1 MPVDYDGQLAGFRAL
16 LAHAAL
22 EAIQKGQGEIP
33 LRTFEAVW
41 KKYFYPPKEKN
52 DGKEAISVDYRR
64 QTIP

>member
-1 MPVDYDGQLAGFRAL
+1 MSVMTYDFSSELAGFRAL

-41 KKYFYPPKEKN
+41 MKYFYPPMEEKN
-52 DGKEAISVDYRR
+52 DGKAPITFNHR
-64 QTIP
+64 